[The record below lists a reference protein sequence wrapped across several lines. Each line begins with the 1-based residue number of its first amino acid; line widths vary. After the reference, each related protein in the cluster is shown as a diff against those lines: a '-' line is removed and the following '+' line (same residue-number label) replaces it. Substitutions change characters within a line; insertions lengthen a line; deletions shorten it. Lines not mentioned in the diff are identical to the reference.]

1 MRLIGVDTPETSHPT
16 YGEQPYGQRAKE
28 FTASQLEEERV
39 ALEFDVE
46 KVDPYERLLAYV
58 WLANGSMFNQ
68 TLVGEGYAQV
78 ATFPPNVK
86 YTDRFLEA
94 QREAGEV
101 GRGLWGLHDH
111 QLCQQTGRG
120 NGIGAGATPTAEC
133 QSGLSLREVH
143 LQRGGGDLD
152 CSDFSTQEEAQA
164 VLDRDPSDPKRL
176 DGIDNDGT
184 ACESLP

>member
-1 MRLIGVDTPETSHPT
+1 
-16 YGEQPYGQRAKE
+16 
-28 FTASQLEEERV
+28 
-39 ALEFDVE
+39 
-46 KVDPYERLLAYV
+46 
-58 WLANGSMFNQ
+58 MFNQ

-94 QREAGEV
+94 QRDAGEV

-143 LQRGGGDLD
+143 MQRGEEI
-152 CSDFSTQEEAQA
+152 CTARTSPRKKRPKRFSTGIPATRS
-164 VLDRDPSDPKRL
+164 VL
-176 DGIDNDGT
+176 T
-184 ACESLP
+184 A